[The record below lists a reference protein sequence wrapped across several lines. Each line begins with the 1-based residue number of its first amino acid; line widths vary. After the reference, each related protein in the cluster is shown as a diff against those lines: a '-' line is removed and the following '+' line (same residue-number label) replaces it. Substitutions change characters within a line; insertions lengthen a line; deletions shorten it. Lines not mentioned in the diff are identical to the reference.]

1 MYEGY
6 SNAVYE
12 TLPSGAVIVDRIHVA
27 KNYRG
32 CTDKARIQKMQALK
46 KTLSDN
52 AYAELKGVMCL
63 FRKSWTTLI
72 EGQQVTLLSL
82 FSYSPVLE
90 QVYIL
95 REVLTPRNQEA
106 FYTDHSSSKSRISA
120 CRQSVA
126 SI

>member
-12 TLPSGAVIVDRIHVA
+12 MLPSGAVIVDRIHVA

-32 CTDKARIQKMQALK
+32 CADKARIQEMQALK

-52 AYAELKGVMCL
+52 ANAELKGVMWL

-82 FSYSPVLE
+82 FSYSPRFRASLYS
-90 QVYIL
+90 QRSIDP
-95 REVLTPRNQEA
+95 T
-106 FYTDHSSSKSRISA
+106 KSGSLLYRP
-120 CRQSVA
+120 
-126 SI
+126 